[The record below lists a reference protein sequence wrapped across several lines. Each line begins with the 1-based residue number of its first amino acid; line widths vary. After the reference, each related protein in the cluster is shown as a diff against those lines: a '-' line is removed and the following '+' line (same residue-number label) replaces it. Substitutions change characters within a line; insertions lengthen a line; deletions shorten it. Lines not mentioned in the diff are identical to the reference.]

1 MPPRPSLIHQSA
13 ESFDLDV
20 PNVCSTLGDAWGSAD
35 SLPAMAAANADKDQQ
50 ARSAA
55 ASGTSSSSSSGTMA
69 MLRSAWDGHVRPGSV
84 RQGSIRQPLAPA
96 SLRRSFSRFKES
108 IPGVIQKNPDTMRN
122 TSLLKWAQNNNTKQA
137 GNRNWIHSPDALQ
150 RGHIVYLVKF
160 MGSTEVEQPKGIE
173 VVKEGIRKL
182 KFTQQLRKAEGNKI
196 PKVELTI
203 SIDGVAIQEP
213 KTKRIMHQY
222 PLHRISYCADDKGEK
237 KFFSFIAKEAD
248 AEKHVCFVFV
258 SDKLAE
264 DITLTIGQAFDLAY
278 RRFLETSGKDL
289 EVQRRLMVLTQRV
302 KKLEA
307 ENIVLRQRL
316 TDVSQIKGMAD
327 VEDYMQRNGIFDLL
341 SVPHLSTSSAD
352 SSSGNTSSSMSDSS
366 VCDTSTVSN
375 GSDFSSSGMNTSS
388 SKSNGF
394 GLLLN
399 FSSSSSTNG
408 LNSSNSSTSPPVR
421 SGLQSPLSQVPPA
434 IPPRAG
440 ENNFMMH
447 NQVTSS
453 APSVGTKLEGLLLD
467 EMDEDF
473 NPRAEENSVAPSNT
487 SVPSVAN
494 PFPMTNGISS
504 TPAPL
509 LAPPPSKSAVRG
521 RPQPM
526 TNGNGASPDVFG
538 TPAFFS
544 SNTNGKAPVGG
555 ATDDPFGMGEFSTT
569 GNNDASQ
576 HDIESAIGFL
586 DKRLLEMKDG
596 FSRGLTFGNED
607 FSLESLDPLR
617 N

>member
-1 MPPRPSLIHQSA
+1 
-13 ESFDLDV
+13 
-20 PNVCSTLGDAWGSAD
+20 
-35 SLPAMAAANADKDQQ
+35 
-50 ARSAA
+50 
-55 ASGTSSSSSSGTMA
+55 
-69 MLRSAWDGHVRPGSV
+69 
-84 RQGSIRQPLAPA
+84 
-96 SLRRSFSRFKES
+96 
-108 IPGVIQKNPDTMRN
+108 MRN

-302 KKLEA
+302 KKLES

-316 TDVSQIKGMAD
+316 TDVSQIKGTAD

-352 SSSGNTSSSMSDSS
+352 SSSGNTSSSLSDSS

-375 GSDFSSSGMNTSS
+375 GSDFSSSSGMNTSS

-447 NQVTSS
+447 NQVPTS

-473 NPRAEENSVAPSNT
+473 NPRAEENSVT
-487 SVPSVAN
+487 SKTSSPLVQN
-494 PFPMTNGISS
+494 PFPMTNGVSGS
-504 TPAPL
+504 PAPL
-509 LAPPPSKSAVRG
+509 LAPPPSKAAVRG
-521 RPQPM
+521 RSQPANI
-526 TNGNGASPDVFG
+526 NGSSGNPSNGAPDVFG
-538 TPAFFS
+538 TSPFF
-544 SNTNGKAPVGG
+544 SNTNGKTSVGG
-555 ATDDPFGMGEFSTT
+555 ATDDPFGMGEFSTS

>member
-1 MPPRPSLIHQSA
+1 MREAWELPVLVSLLS
-13 ESFDLDV
+13 SVV
-20 PNVCSTLGDAWGSAD
+20 P
-35 SLPAMAAANADKDQQ
+35 
-50 ARSAA
+50 SAA
-55 ASGTSSSSSSGTMA
+55 HPRHTPAAPAAVWISAS
-69 MLRSAWDGHVRPGSV
+69 RPGV
-84 RQGSIRQPLAPA
+84 A
-96 SLRRSFSRFKES
+96 
-108 IPGVIQKNPDTMRN
+108 QKAPDTMRN
-122 TSLLKWAQNNNTKQA
+122 TSLLKWGQNNNTKQA
-137 GNRNWIHSPDALQ
+137 GNRNWIHTPDALQ
-150 RGHIVYLVKF
+150 RGHIAYLVKF
-160 MGSTEVEQPKGIE
+160 MGSTEVDQPKGIE

-203 SIDGVAIQEP
+203 SVDGVAIQEP

-307 ENIVLRQRL
+307 ENVVLRQRL

-327 VEDYMQRNGIFDLL
+327 VEDYMQRNGIVDLL
-341 SVPHLSTSSAD
+341 SIPHLSTSTAD
-352 SSSGNTSSSMSDSS
+352 SSSGNTSSFLSDSS
-366 VCDTSTVSN
+366 ISDSSAISN
-375 GSDFSSSGMNTSS
+375 GDFNSSLNTSS
-388 SKSNGF
+388 SRSNGV

-399 FSSSSSTNG
+399 FNSSPSTNG
-408 LNSSNSSTSPPVR
+408 LNSSSSSSPPAR
-421 SGLQSPLSQVPPA
+421 SGLQSPMGQMPPA
-434 IPPRAG
+434 IPPRSG
-440 ENNFMMH
+440 ESNFMTH
-447 NQVTSS
+447 NQGISS

-473 NPRAEENSVAPSNT
+473 NPRAEEQSGFSSNSMPPAPSL
-487 SVPSVAN
+487 
-494 PFPMTNGISS
+494 FPVTNGVSS
-504 TPAPL
+504 SPAPL

-521 RPQPM
+521 RPQPTN
-526 TNGNGASPDVFG
+526 TNGTSVNNSNGLSSDAFG
-538 TPAFFS
+538 SSAFFS
-544 SNTNGKAPVGG
+544 SSTNGKSSVGG
-555 ATDDPFGMGEFSTT
+555 ASEDPFGMGEFSTPGST
-569 GNNDASQ
+569 DTSQ

>member
-1 MPPRPSLIHQSA
+1 
-13 ESFDLDV
+13 
-20 PNVCSTLGDAWGSAD
+20 
-35 SLPAMAAANADKDQQ
+35 AAH
-50 ARSAA
+50 R
-55 ASGTSSSSSSGTMA
+55 T
-69 MLRSAWDGHVRPGSV
+69 
-84 RQGSIRQPLAPA
+84 
-96 SLRRSFSRFKES
+96 
-108 IPGVIQKNPDTMRN
+108 PDTMRN
-122 TSLLKWAQNNNTKQA
+122 TSLLKWGQNNNSKQT
-137 GNRNWIHSPDALQ
+137 GNRNWIHSPDSLQ
-150 RGHIVYLVKF
+150 RGHIAYLVKF
-160 MGSTEVEQPKGIE
+160 MGSTEVDQPKGIE
-173 VVKEGIRKL
+173 IVKEGIRKL

-248 AEKHVCFVFV
+248 AEKHICFVFV

-307 ENIVLRQRL
+307 ENVVLRQRL
-316 TDVSQIKGMAD
+316 TDVSQIKGTAD
-327 VEDYMQRNGIFDLL
+327 VDDYMQKNGIVDLL

-352 SSSGNTSSSMSDSS
+352 SSSGNTSSSLSDSS
-366 VCDTSTVSN
+366 VLDTSTVSN
-375 GSDFSSSGMNTSS
+375 GSDFSSSTGMNTSS
-388 SKSNGF
+388 SRSNGV

-399 FSSSSSTNG
+399 FSSSPSTNG

-434 IPPRAG
+434 IPPRSG
-440 ENNFMMH
+440 ENNFMMYISRPS
-447 NQVTSS
+447 QAGASS
-453 APSVGTKLEGLLLD
+453 PSVGTKLEGLLLD

-473 NPRAEENSVAPSNT
+473 NPRAEENST
-487 SVPSVAN
+487 SLASSSASV
-494 PFPMTNGISS
+494 TSS
-504 TPAPL
+504 TAHLAMSNGVSSAPAPL

-521 RPQPM
+521 RPQPSN
-526 TNGNGASPDVFG
+526 TNGHSGNASNGLSPDVFG
-538 TPAFFS
+538 STPFFS
-544 SNTNGKAPVGG
+544 STNGKSSVGG
-555 ATDDPFGMGEFSTT
+555 SSEDPFGMGEFSTS
-569 GNNDASQ
+569 GANDASQ

>member
-1 MPPRPSLIHQSA
+1 MRRVAVTVPPKP
-13 ESFDLDV
+13 
-20 PNVCSTLGDAWGSAD
+20 
-35 SLPAMAAANADKDQQ
+35 
-50 ARSAA
+50 RSRVA
-55 ASGTSSSSSSGTMA
+55 
-69 MLRSAWDGHVRPGSV
+69 
-84 RQGSIRQPLAPA
+84 
-96 SLRRSFSRFKES
+96 
-108 IPGVIQKNPDTMRN
+108 QKTPDTMRN
-122 TSLLKWAQNNNTKQA
+122 TSLLKWGQNNNTKQA

-150 RGHIVYLVKF
+150 RGHIAYLVKF
-160 MGSTEVEQPKGIE
+160 MGNTEVEQPKGIE

-248 AEKHVCFVFV
+248 AEKHMCFVFV

-307 ENIVLRQRL
+307 EAVVLRQRL
-316 TDVSQIKGMAD
+316 TDVSQIKGTAD
-327 VEDYMQRNGIFDLL
+327 VEDYMQRNGIVDLL

-352 SSSGNTSSSMSDSS
+352 SSSGNSSSLMSDSS

-375 GSDFSSSGMNTSS
+375 GSDMSSSPGLNTSS
-388 SKSNGF
+388 SKSNGV

-399 FSSSSSTNG
+399 FSSSPSSNG
-408 LNSSNSSTSPPVR
+408 LNSSTSPSPPIR
-421 SGLQSPLSQVPPA
+421 SGFQSPLSQVPPA

-447 NQVTSS
+447 NQAGISV
-453 APSVGTKLEGLLLD
+453 PSVGTKLEGLLLD

-473 NPRAEENSVAPSNT
+473 NPRAEESSAALQSST
-487 SVPSVAN
+487 SVPSSVPNHFPVAN
-494 PFPMTNGISS
+494 GVMAA
-504 TPAPL
+504 PAPL

-521 RPQPM
+521 RPQPANGTGGAT
-526 TNGNGASPDVFG
+526 TNGSSSDMFGSSP
-538 TPAFFS
+538 FS
-544 SNTNGKAPVGG
+544 SNSNGKSGGG
-555 ATDDPFGMGEFSTT
+555 ATDDPFGMGEFSSSRANE
-569 GNNDASQ
+569 GSQ
-576 HDIESAIGFL
+576 NDIENALGFL

-596 FSRGLTFGNED
+596 FSRGLAFGNED